1 MPTNLEATI
10 ERLQKAGCVFPIS
23 RDELHGHDVY
33 DTSVLRELA
42 RKGLIKNPELYDSNL
57 SSLCLDALE
66 RWRVTSREHFR
77 MLYRRGQINL
87 TRARLIGPGKAALI
101 LRWAGLPPPADAKEP
116 VSFQLSVTACEGLQ
130 QLKKHMD
137 LPTRDLVMECLI
149 ADAVRAI
156 GTGDGAQ
163 KP

>member
-1 MPTNLEATI
+1 MPTNLESTI

-23 RDELHGHDVY
+23 RDELHAHRVY
-33 DTSVLRELA
+33 DILVLRELA

-57 SSLCLDALE
+57 SDLCLNALE
-66 RWRVTSREHFR
+66 YWGVTSREHFR
-77 MLYRRGQINL
+77 KLYRAGQINL
-87 TRARLIGPGKAALI
+87 SRARMIGPGKAAQI
-101 LRWAGLPPPADAKEP
+101 LRWAGLPPQPDAKEP

-156 GTGDGAQ
+156 GTGDGPE